1 MKIKLRLM
9 GGLHF
14 AFAALSTLLARKW
27 NRKFYLYLAA
37 FFTLFALLDTTILHL
52 TSELR
57 TATFDPMVRYRLS
70 PPNPDPDIVIVDI
83 DEASLAAM
91 SKEYGRWPWPRRVL
105 GDFLGQLETQHPKAV
120 VFDILFSDP
129 DVFNPKS
136 DAEFDASIAKTNN
149 TFFPMLIVGA
159 ADETLRQVNIAQI
172 PGVTPSPDEVP
183 DVNATVNM
191 LLPYFKSAIEG
202 GRLGTQN
209 VMLDTDGVTRKYPV
223 YAEGSGWRIPS
234 LPARL
239 GREFGWTAPTTDHML
254 LNWRGQPNSYKYIS
268 FAEAYHEK
276 GSTKSLLAEDE
287 FKDKIVII
295 GSTAPNLY
303 DVRSTPMAE
312 MYPGVELLA
321 TAIDNYKHGDS
332 LRFPD
337 GRIWYLIITLAIIW
351 FTAWAFYR
359 EDGRGSIDTLFSL
372 SQLILIA
379 FSFASINFTDTYIN
393 LAGPAML
400 GIAYFTLARLYARI
414 TEKALDRNMVNE
426 AVARKG
432 ELQATLL
439 LLHFDSERN
448 AISNGT
454 LEQIRLGLKKIGS
467 LQKGV
472 EVLSGTQKGVWGLFE
487 KTIAISWVADAEDKP
502 AQQSIDR
509 ELEQVMLGLQ
519 PLLTRSLLHVEGA
532 VSHVTHQG
540 KIQGG
545 EMAAEGWRLLFA
557 QALLNWGEK
566 KDMNQVG

>member
-1 MKIKLRLM
+1 MKITLHLFGRLR
-9 GGLHF
+9 F
-14 AFAALSTLLARKW
+14 AMAAFSNLLARKW
-27 NRKFYLYLAA
+27 KRKFYLYLAA
-37 FFTLFALLDTTILHL
+37 LFTLFALLDTTYLHL
-52 TSELR
+52 TSGLR
-57 TATFDPMVRYRLS
+57 TATFDPMVRYRLA
-70 PPNPDPDIVIVDI
+70 PPKPDPNIVIVDI

-105 GDFLGQLETQHPKAV
+105 GEFVEQMEKQHPKAV

-136 DAEFDASIAKTNN
+136 DADFDASIAKTNN
-149 TFFPMLIVGA
+149 TFFPMLIMGSG
-159 ADETLRQVNIAQI
+159 DDTLRQVKIADI
-172 PGVTPSPDEVP
+172 PGVTAIPDETQ
-183 DVNATVNM
+183 DANATVNM
-191 LLPYFKSAIEG
+191 LLPYFKSAIQS

-209 VMLDTDGVTRKYPV
+209 VMLDTDGVTRNYPV
-223 YAEGSGWRIPS
+223 YAEGDGWRIPS

-239 GREFGWTAPTTDHML
+239 GREFGWEEPVTDHML
-254 LNWRGQPNSYKYIS
+254 LNWRGKPYSYKYIS
-268 FAEAYHEK
+268 FADAYQDK
-276 GSTKSLLAEDE
+276 TDKKISLAADT

-337 GRIWYLIITLAIIW
+337 GRIWYLLISLAIIW
-351 FTAWAFYR
+351 LTASAFYR
-359 EDGRGSIDTLFSL
+359 EDGRGNIDTLFSL
-372 SQLILIA
+372 SQVILIA
-379 FSFASINFTDTYIN
+379 FSFASINFTDTYVN

-414 TEKALDRNMVNE
+414 TEKALERNMVST
-426 AVARKG
+426 AVSHEG

-439 LLHFDSERN
+439 LLRFDSRRN
-448 AISNGT
+448 AISDGV
-454 LEQIRLGLKKIGS
+454 LEKIRLGIKKIGS
-467 LQKGV
+467 TRKSV
-472 EVLSGTQKGVWGLFE
+472 EILSGMQKGVWGLFE
-487 KTIAISWVADAEDKP
+487 KTIAISWVADAEDTA
-502 AQQSIDR
+502 AQKTITSDVQ
-509 ELEQVMLGLQ
+509 LVLQGLQ

-545 EMAAEGWRLLFA
+545 KMAEEGWRLLFA
-557 QALLNWGEK
+557 QALLNWSEK
-566 KDMNQVG
+566 NGMEK